1 MSFASIRSAFLG
13 AEHERWKI
21 QLFKCTMKKLTS
33 SEFKRKEK
41 KHFFFQKTNIFRAAT
56 MRLLKHFAFCRSGFQ
71 DKRNAGEKSGRK
83 WVKMRQQVEAERKY
97 KMRNSFRFRG
107 RCRLDQDGAGK
118 WNGKGGGETR
128 AKPSVGLHSRACQLS
143 TKMHSIYDVLLFVR
157 ADANNLV
164 SDRIASFNVR

>member
-1 MSFASIRSAFLG
+1 MNSK
-13 AEHERWKI
+13 ER
-21 QLFKCTMKKLTS
+21 KKN
-33 SEFKRKEK
+33 
-41 KHFFFQKTNIFRAAT
+41 FFFQKTNIFRAAT

-118 WNGKGGGETR
+118 WNGKGGGR
-128 AKPSVGLHSRACQLS
+128 HARSPRLA
-143 TKMHSIYDVLLFVR
+143 SIQEH
-157 ADANNLV
+157 
-164 SDRIASFNVR
+164 ASFPQKCIPFMTFYYSFARTQTILFRTALHLLM